1 MRVLFFLLPAI
12 FRGEPFVQEGALMY
26 QVLYRKW
33 RPKTFAD
40 VVGQPHVTETLKN
53 ELISGRIAHAYLF
66 TGSRGTGKTTCAK
79 IFAKAVNCLHPV
91 DGNPCGECEICRGI
105 EDESIMDVT
114 EMDAASNRKIE
125 DIRDLLEEI
134 RYTPAQ
140 ARYRVFIVDEVHML
154 TVEAFNALLKTLEEP
169 PSYVLFILAT
179 TEPHKLPATILS
191 RCQRFDFHRVTPR
204 AICDRLQFIAREEGG
219 DIDDEAGLMIARL
232 ADGGMRDALSILD
245 QAMGK
250 SKQVNALTVCETVG
264 MAGTGY
270 ISEMAGDIARRDS
283 AALMKLVDEL
293 YGNSKDM
300 LRLCEEL
307 IGYFRSIM
315 ILCTVKDSEGLIV
328 ASEAELT
335 ELKQAASRFTSARA
349 IEILNLLQSSCE
361 RMSRGVNKRVEM
373 ETALIRICGVPDNG
387 TSSAQ
392 PSQQTRPAAVPDQSA
407 VINSL
412 LSRVESLER
421 TIRSLQAGRSAGQT
435 VPIFGST
442 SEPGGKSASDK
453 GTVSAN
459 VRELSDAAAPYGE
472 WNRVLEAL
480 QDANQA
486 AYSVLTN
493 SKAYVSGKYLLI
505 ETGNFGRDMLRNTQ
519 VKDSIRTIV
528 RQISGIDCRLG
539 PYSPSRAGQI
549 NPDGQIDRTD
559 NTPLAAAG
567 KIMQRAKQAGIDVE
581 ENE

>member
-1 MRVLFFLLPAI
+1 
-12 FRGEPFVQEGALMY
+12 MY

-79 IFAKAVNCLHPV
+79 IFSKAVNCLHPV

-140 ARYRVFIVDEVHML
+140 AKYRVFIVDEVHML
-154 TVEAFNALLKTLEEP
+154 TTEAFNALLKTLEEP
-169 PSYVLFILAT
+169 PSYVIFILAT

-191 RCQRFDFHRVTPR
+191 RCQRFDFHRVTPQ
-204 AICDRLQFIAREEGG
+204 AICDRLKYIARQEGG

-270 ISEMAGDIARRDS
+270 INEIAGDIARRDP
-283 AALMKLVDEL
+283 AALMRLINEL
-293 YGNSKDM
+293 YSNSKDM
-300 LRLCEEL
+300 IRLCDEL
-307 IGYFRSIM
+307 ISYFRSIM
-315 ILCTVKDSEGLIV
+315 ILCTVKDCDGLIV

-335 ELKQAASRFTSARA
+335 EMKQMAAQFTPARA
-349 IEILNLLQSSCE
+349 IEILNLLQSSYE
-361 RMSRGVNKRVEM
+361 KMARGVNKRVEM
-373 ETALIRICGVPDNG
+373 ETALIRICGIPDNG
-387 TSSAQ
+387 TPAAQ
-392 PSQQTRPAAVPDQSA
+392 PSQQQLPPSRPQQPDQSA
-407 VINSL
+407 AINSL
-412 LSRVESLER
+412 LSRIEALER
-421 TIRSLQAGRSAGQT
+421 TVRSGLLQGKTPVQA
-435 VPIFGST
+435 VPIYGST
-442 SEPGGKSASDK
+442 SEPGSKASGEK
-453 GTVSAN
+453 GGASVN
-459 VRELSDAAAPYGE
+459 VRELSDSASPYGE
-472 WNRVLEAL
+472 WNRVIETL
-480 QDANQA
+480 QVANQA
-486 AYSVLTN
+486 AYSVLADSRAFIN
-493 SKAYVSGKYLLI
+493 GKYLLI
-505 ETGNFGRDMLRNTQ
+505 ETGGFGRDMLRNSQ
-519 VKDSIRTIV
+519 VKESIKSIV
-528 RQISGIDCRLG
+528 RQLSGIDCRLG
-539 PYSPSRAGQI
+539 PYTPSGAVQYTSTEQNQSSG
-549 NPDGQIDRTD
+549 DASF
-559 NTPLAAAG
+559 AAAEI
-567 KIMQRAKQAGIDVE
+567 IMQRAQQAGIEVE
-581 ENE
+581 EN

>member
-1 MRVLFFLLPAI
+1 
-12 FRGEPFVQEGALMY
+12 MY

-91 DGNPCGECEICRGI
+91 DGNPCCECGICRGI

-140 ARYRVFIVDEVHML
+140 ARYRVFIIDEVHML

-169 PSYVLFILAT
+169 PAYVIFILAT

-191 RCQRFDFHRVTPR
+191 RCQRFDFHRVSPQ
-204 AICDRLQFIAREEGG
+204 AICDRLRYIAQQEGG
-219 DIDDEAGLMIARL
+219 DMDDEAGLMIARL

-250 SKQVNALTVCETVG
+250 SRQVNALTVCETVG

-270 ISEMAGDIARRDS
+270 ISEMAGDIARRDP
-283 AALMKLVDEL
+283 AALMKLVGEL
-293 YGNSKDM
+293 YSNSKDM

-315 ILCTVKDSEGLIV
+315 ILCTVRDADGLIV

-335 ELKQAASRFTSARA
+335 ELRQMASQFTPLRA

-361 RMSRGVNKRVEM
+361 KMSRGINKRVEM
-373 ETALIRICGVPDNG
+373 ETVLIRACDVPDSGTQASQPSPAAKQPADSDQSALIR
-387 TSSAQ
+387 
-392 PSQQTRPAAVPDQSA
+392 
-407 VINSL
+407 SL

-421 TIRSLQAGRSAGQT
+421 TVRSGLLSGRAASQ
-435 VPIFGST
+435 VPILGST
-442 SEPGGKSASDK
+442 SEPGSRSASDK
-453 GTVSAN
+453 GGASVD
-459 VRELSDAAAPYGE
+459 VRELSDSAKPYGE

-480 QDANQA
+480 QESNQA
-486 AYSVLTN
+486 AYSVLAN
-493 SKAYVSGKYLLI
+493 SRAFLSGKFILI
-505 ETGNFGRDMLRNTQ
+505 ETGSFGRDMLRNAQ
-519 VKDSIRTIV
+519 VKEAIRSIV
-528 RQISGIDCRLG
+528 RQISGFDCRLG
-539 PYSPSRAGQI
+539 PYSPSGTAQ
-549 NPDGQIDRTD
+549 TD
-559 NTPLAAAG
+559 PAQHNYQNDETQLAAAEM
-567 KIMQRAKQAGIDVE
+567 IIQRAKQAGIDVE
-581 ENE
+581 EN

>member
-1 MRVLFFLLPAI
+1 
-12 FRGEPFVQEGALMY
+12 MY

-53 ELISGRIAHAYLF
+53 ELITGRVAHAYLF

-140 ARYRVFIVDEVHML
+140 AKYRVFIVDEVHML
-154 TVEAFNALLKTLEEP
+154 TTEAFNALLKTLEEP
-169 PSYVLFILAT
+169 PSYVIFILAT

-191 RCQRFDFHRVTPR
+191 RCQRFDFHRVTPK
-204 AICDRLQFIAREEGG
+204 AICDRLRYIAQQEGG
-219 DIDDEAGLMIARL
+219 DLDDEAGLMIARL

-270 ISEMAGDIARRDS
+270 INEIAGDIAQRDP
-283 AALMKLVDEL
+283 AALMKLVGEL
-293 YGNSKDM
+293 YANSKDM
-300 LRLCEEL
+300 IRLCDEL

-315 ILCTVKDSEGLIV
+315 ILCTVKDSDGLIV

-335 ELKQAASRFTSARA
+335 ELKQMAAQFTPARA
-349 IEILNLLQSSCE
+349 IEILNLLQSSYE
-361 RMSRGVNKRVEM
+361 KMSRGVNKRVEM
-373 ETALIRICGVPDNG
+373 ETVLIRICGIPDNG
-387 TSSAQ
+387 TPAAQ
-392 PSQQTRPAAVPDQSA
+392 PSHRQTQIPSARTQPDQSA
-407 VINSL
+407 AIQSL
-412 LSRVESLER
+412 ISRIESLER
-421 TIRSLQAGRSAGQT
+421 SVRSGLLQSRPSAQT
-435 VPIFGST
+435 VPIYGST
-442 SEPGGKSASDK
+442 SEPGSRNPADK
-453 GTVSAN
+453 GASVN
-459 VRELSDAAAPYGE
+459 VRELSDSAQLYAD
-472 WNRVLEAL
+472 WNRVIEAL
-480 QDANQA
+480 QEANQA
-486 AYSVLTN
+486 AYSVLADSRAFIN
-493 SKAYVSGKYLLI
+493 GKYLLI
-505 ETGNFGRDMLRNTQ
+505 ETGGFGRDMLRNSQ
-519 VKDSIRTIV
+519 VKDSIKNIV
-528 RQISGIDCRLG
+528 KDISGIDCRLG
-539 PYSPSRAGQI
+539 PYTPSGAVQY
-549 NPDGQIDRTD
+549 NSSDNYNRTD
-559 NTPLAAAG
+559 DTRSASAET
-567 KIMQRAKQAGIDVE
+567 IIRRAQEAGIDVE
-581 ENE
+581 ED

>member
-1 MRVLFFLLPAI
+1 
-12 FRGEPFVQEGALMY
+12 MY

-79 IFAKAVNCLHPV
+79 IFAKAVNCLHPI

-140 ARYRVFIVDEVHML
+140 AKYRVFIVDEVHML
-154 TVEAFNALLKTLEEP
+154 TTEAFNALLKTLEEP
-169 PSYVLFILAT
+169 PSYVIFILAT

-191 RCQRFDFHRVTPR
+191 RCQRFDFHRVTPQ
-204 AICDRLQFIAREEGG
+204 AICDRLKYIAQQEGG

-250 SKQVNALTVCETVG
+250 SRQVNALTVCETVG

-270 ISEMAGDIARRDS
+270 INEIAGDIAKRDA
-283 AALMKLVDEL
+283 AALMRLIHEL
-293 YGNSKDM
+293 YANSKDM
-300 LRLCEEL
+300 LRLCDEL

-315 ILCTVKDSEGLIV
+315 ILCTVKDSDGLIV
-328 ASEAELT
+328 ASEAELS
-335 ELKQAASRFTSARA
+335 ELKQMAALFTPARS
-349 IEILNLLQSSCE
+349 IETLNLLQASFE
-361 RMSRGVNKRVEM
+361 KMSRGVNKRVEM
-373 ETALIRICGVPDNG
+373 ETVLIRICGIPDNG
-387 TSSAQ
+387 TSTAQ
-392 PSQQTRPAAVPDQSA
+392 PSQRPASPVRQPQPDQSA
-407 VINSL
+407 VIQSL
-412 LSRVESLER
+412 LARIESLEK
-421 TIRSLQAGRSAGQT
+421 TVRSGILQGRPSAPSI
-435 VPIFGST
+435 PILGNT
-442 SEPGGKSASDK
+442 SEPGGKNASDK
-453 GTVSAN
+453 AAASVN
-459 VRELSDAAAPYGE
+459 VRELSDTAKLYGE
-472 WNRVLEAL
+472 WNRVMETLESV
-480 QDANQA
+480 NQA
-486 AYSVLTN
+486 AYSVLAN
-493 SKAYVSGKYLLI
+493 SRAFISGKYLLI
-505 ETGNFGRDMLRNTQ
+505 ETNGFGRDMLRNSQ
-519 VKDSIRTIV
+519 VKDSIKNIV

-539 PYSPSRAGQI
+539 PYTPSGAVQYT
-549 NPDGQIDRTD
+549 TD
-559 NTPLAAAG
+559 YNDESNGASLAAAE
-567 KIMQRAKQAGIDVE
+567 KIRQRAQQAGIDVE
-581 ENE
+581 EN

>member
-1 MRVLFFLLPAI
+1 
-12 FRGEPFVQEGALMY
+12 MY

-79 IFAKAVNCLHPV
+79 IFAKAVNCLHPN

-140 ARYRVFIVDEVHML
+140 AKYRVFIVDEVHML
-154 TVEAFNALLKTLEEP
+154 TTEAFNALLKTLEEP
-169 PSYVLFILAT
+169 PSYVIFILAT

-191 RCQRFDFHRVTPR
+191 RCQRFDFHRVTPQ
-204 AICDRLQFIAREEGG
+204 AICDRLKYIAQQEGG

-250 SKQVNALTVCETVG
+250 SRQVNALTVCETVG
-264 MAGTGY
+264 MAGAGY
-270 ISEMAGDIARRDS
+270 INEMAGDIAKRDS
-283 AALMKLVDEL
+283 AALMRLINEL
-293 YGNSKDM
+293 YANSKDM
-300 LRLCEEL
+300 IRLCDEL

-315 ILCTVKDSEGLIV
+315 ILCTVKDSDGLIV

-335 ELKQAASRFTSARA
+335 ELKQAAAQFTSAKA
-349 IEILNLLQSSCE
+349 IEILNLLQSSYE
-361 RMSRGVNKRVEM
+361 KMARGVNKRVEM
-373 ETALIRICGVPDNG
+373 ETVLIRICGIPDNG
-387 TSSAQ
+387 TPAAQ
-392 PSQQTRPAAVPDQSA
+392 PSQQQTQPARPQQPDQSA

-412 LSRVESLER
+412 LSRIESLER
-421 TIRSLQAGRSAGQT
+421 TVRSGLVQGRPNAQT

-442 SEPGGKSASDK
+442 SEPGSKASSDK
-453 GTVSAN
+453 SGASVN
-459 VRELSDAAAPYGE
+459 VRELSDTAKTYGE
-472 WNRVLEAL
+472 WNRVIEAL
-480 QDANQA
+480 QEINQA
-486 AYSVLTN
+486 AYSVLAN
-493 SKAYVSGKYLLI
+493 SRAFINGKYLLI
-505 ETGNFGRDMLRNTQ
+505 ETGNFGRDMLRNSQ
-519 VKDSIRTIV
+519 VKDAIRNIV
-528 RQISGIDCRLG
+528 RQVSGIDCRLG
-539 PYSPSRAGQI
+539 PYTPSGAVQYVSTEQ
-549 NPDGQIDRTD
+549 NYQSNDA
-559 NTPLAAAG
+559 PLAAAE
-567 KIMQRAKQAGIDVE
+567 KIIQRAQQAGIEVE
-581 ENE
+581 EN

>member
-1 MRVLFFLLPAI
+1 
-12 FRGEPFVQEGALMY
+12 MY

-79 IFAKAVNCLHPV
+79 IFAKAVNCLHPI

-140 ARYRVFIVDEVHML
+140 TRYRVFIVDEVHML
-154 TVEAFNALLKTLEEP
+154 TTEAFNALLKTLEEP
-169 PSYVLFILAT
+169 PSYVIFILAT

-191 RCQRFDFHRVTPR
+191 RCQRFDFHRVQPQ
-204 AICDRLQFIAREEGG
+204 AICGRLQYIARQEGG

-250 SKQVNALTVCETVG
+250 SKLVNALTVCETVG

-270 ISEMAGDIARRDS
+270 INEIADDIAKRDA
-283 AALMKLVDEL
+283 AALMRLVGEL
-293 YGNSKDM
+293 YANSKDM
-300 LRLCEEL
+300 LRLCDEL

-315 ILCTVKDSEGLIV
+315 ILCTVKNSDGLIV
-328 ASEAELT
+328 ASEAELS
-335 ELKQAASRFTSARA
+335 ELKQMAKMFTSARA
-349 IEILNLLQSSCE
+349 IETLNLLQSSYE
-361 RMSRGVNKRVEM
+361 KMSRGVNKRVEM
-373 ETALIRICGVPDNG
+373 ETVLIRICGIPDSG
-387 TSSAQ
+387 ISAQTSQQ
-392 PSQQTRPAAVPDQSA
+392 PSQSPRHSQPDQSTM
-407 VINSL
+407 IHSL
-412 LSRVESLER
+412 LSRIEALER
-421 TIRSLQAGRSAGQT
+421 TVRSGALQGRPSAQST
-435 VPIFGST
+435 IPILGST
-442 SEPGGKSASDK
+442 SDPGGKGNSDK
-453 GTVSAN
+453 GGASVN
-459 VRELSDAAAPYGE
+459 VRELSDTARAYGE
-472 WNRVLEAL
+472 WNRVIEVLEGV
-480 QDANQA
+480 NQA
-486 AYSVLTN
+486 AYSVLAN
-493 SKAYVSGKYLLI
+493 SRAFINGKYLLI
-505 ETGNFGRDMLRNTQ
+505 ETGAFGRDMLRNSQ
-519 VKDSIRTIV
+519 VKDAIRGIV

-539 PYSPSRAGQI
+539 PYTPSGAVQI
-549 NPDGQIDRTD
+549 NHAEQNAPSNESTV
-559 NTPLAAAG
+559 AAAE
-567 KIMQRAKQAGIDVE
+567 KIMQRAQQAGIDVE
-581 ENE
+581 EN

>member
-1 MRVLFFLLPAI
+1 
-12 FRGEPFVQEGALMY
+12 MY

-40 VVGQPHVTETLKN
+40 VVGQPHVTDTLKN
-53 ELISGRIAHAYLF
+53 ELISGRVAHAYLF

-140 ARYRVFIVDEVHML
+140 AKYRVFIVDEVHML
-154 TVEAFNALLKTLEEP
+154 TTEAFNALLKTLEEP
-169 PSYVLFILAT
+169 PSYVIFILAT

-191 RCQRFDFHRVTPR
+191 RCQRFDFHRVQPQ
-204 AICDRLQFIAREEGG
+204 AICDRLKYIAQQEGG

-270 ISEMAGDIARRDS
+270 INEMAGDIAKRDA
-283 AALMKLVDEL
+283 AALMRLVAEL
-293 YGNSKDM
+293 YANSKDM
-300 LRLCEEL
+300 LRLCDEL

-315 ILCTVKDSEGLIV
+315 ILCTVKDSDGLIV
-328 ASEAELT
+328 ASEAEIS
-335 ELKQAASRFTSARA
+335 ELKQMAAMFTPARS
-349 IEILNLLQSSCE
+349 IETLNLLQSSFE
-361 RMSRGVNKRVEM
+361 KMSRGVNKRVEM
-373 ETALIRICGVPDNG
+373 ETVLIRICGIPDSG
-387 TSSAQ
+387 TPAAQ
-392 PSQQTRPAAVPDQSA
+392 PSQQQAPPARPSQPDQSA
-407 VINSL
+407 VIHSL
-412 LSRVESLER
+412 LARIESLER
-421 TIRSLQAGRSAGQT
+421 AVRSGMLQGRPSAQTI
-435 VPIFGST
+435 PILGST
-442 SEPGGKSASDK
+442 SEPGSQNSSDK
-453 GTVSAN
+453 GGTSVN
-459 VRELSDAAAPYGE
+459 VRELSDTANLYGE
-472 WNRVLEAL
+472 WNRIIDSLKEN
-480 QDANQA
+480 NQA
-486 AYSVLTN
+486 AYSVLADSRAFIN
-493 SKAYVSGKYLLI
+493 GKYLLI
-505 ETGNFGRDMLRNTQ
+505 ETNGFGRDMLRNSQ
-519 VKDSIRTIV
+519 VKDAIRNIV

-539 PYSPSRAGQI
+539 PYTPSGAVQYHSSNQNDQSEDIRLS
-549 NPDGQIDRTD
+549 TVE
-559 NTPLAAAG
+559 
-567 KIMQRAKQAGIDVE
+567 KIRQRAEQAGIDVE
-581 ENE
+581 EN